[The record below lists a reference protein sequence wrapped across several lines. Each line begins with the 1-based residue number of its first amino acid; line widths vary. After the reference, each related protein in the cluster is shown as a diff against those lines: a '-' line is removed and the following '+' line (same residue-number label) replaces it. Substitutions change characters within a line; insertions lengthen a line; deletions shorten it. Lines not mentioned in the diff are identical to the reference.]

1 MNKAEPT
8 TVLVEKRFVM
18 SSVQVRKAVS
28 LGKFRNTLGS
38 ENFSENRM
46 S

>member
-18 SSVQVRKAVS
+18 SSVQVLKVVS
-28 LGKFRNTLGS
+28 LGKLCRTGS
-38 ENFSENRM
+38 LINQ
-46 S
+46 